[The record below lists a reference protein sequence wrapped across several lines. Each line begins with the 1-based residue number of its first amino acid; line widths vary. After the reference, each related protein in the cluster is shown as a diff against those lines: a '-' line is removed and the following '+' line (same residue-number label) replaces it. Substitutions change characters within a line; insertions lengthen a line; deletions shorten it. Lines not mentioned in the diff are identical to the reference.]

1 MQEVI
6 YILRFIIFFISLLLR
21 TLFSVIPFYGF
32 SIREATK
39 KVCAE
44 PLGSNPANG
53 TCIEPVKR

>member
-6 YILRFIIFFISLLLR
+6 YILRFIIFYIFAPANII
-21 TLFSVIPFYGF
+21 FKKPFHWILNTGNH
-32 SIREATK
+32 E